1 MTVHEKPRPRENPRE
16 PKVHTSLAKHQ
27 ARATTGDDQLQ
38 AMRRAAWHKQGVAMI
53 RVDDLPNEFD
63 RLAVE
68 AIANGLFGRREKR
81 TDGEVA
87 E

>member
-1 MTVHEKPRPRENPRE
+1 MKTKRMQSQENPRIR
-16 PKVHTSLAKHQ
+16 TSLHGKVG
-27 ARATTGDDQLQ
+27 RASTDDEQLQ

-68 AIANGLFGRREKR
+68 AIANELFGKREKR
-81 TDGEVA
+81 SDA
-87 E
+87 EA